1 LIFSD
6 ATDCSLQ
13 AEAKGEAG
21 LDQPHKTKKKR
32 ALNPKMQQA
41 AHLSSLGTTSRPHV
55 TAGMRTLHLYNHNK
69 ESEIRSRDSRS
80 DAARKSKHST
90 MENRSSRFAL
100 CSWIGR

>member
-1 LIFSD
+1 LIFSY

-80 DAARKSKHST
+80 DAARKRQHIT
-90 MENRSSRFAL
+90 IENRSSQFAL
-100 CSWIGR
+100 CSWTGS